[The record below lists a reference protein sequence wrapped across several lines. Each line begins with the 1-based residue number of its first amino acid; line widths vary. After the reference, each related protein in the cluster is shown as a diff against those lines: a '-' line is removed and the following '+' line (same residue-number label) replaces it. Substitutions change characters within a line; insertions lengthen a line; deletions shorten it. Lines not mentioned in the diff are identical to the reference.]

1 MKVIPHLELRK
12 LSKSESVYF
21 NWFLKMSK
29 NTRPQPLSASV
40 GGVRPQAYRK
50 STSHNF
56 PAMMIEI
63 KSNNIVNGN
72 KASIVPEIC
81 AGVNARM

>member
-1 MKVIPHLELRK
+1 
-12 LSKSESVYF
+12 
-21 NWFLKMSK
+21 
-29 NTRPQPLSASV
+29 
-40 GGVRPQAYRK
+40 
-50 STSHNF
+50 
-56 PAMMIEI
+56 MMIEI